1 MASSKSVSG
10 DIQSQLI
17 QGFKDI
23 AFAMA
28 KMVEHRDPYTAGHV
42 EGVSL
47 LAEAIGRQMEMS
59 EVAVEGLRI
68 SGLLHDVGK
77 ISVPDEI
84 LTNPTKLTD
93 LEYGIVKQHSS
104 AGHEILKS
112 IRFPWPVAES
122 TWQHHE
128 RLDGSG
134 YPRALT
140 EEKIILEA
148 RILAVADVVDAM
160 TNHRPYRPAIGLGGA
175 MEEIR
180 KGSETLFDPDVV
192 AACCKVIEKIDKRIM
207 VVDDDV
213 AVLNPLKEF
222 LDISG
227 YKVLAFDSPKAAL
240 ESFRENP
247 YPIVL
252 TDLNMP
258 EMHGLEF
265 IRSLRKLTPDSE
277 VMVLTGH
284 GEKKEVVE
292 ALRLG
297 VSDFIDK
304 PVKIAVLHKVVEKAF
319 QRSLKH
325 THLPL
330 QKEDRG

>member
-1 MASSKSVSG
+1 MGMSK
-10 DIQSQLI
+10 
-17 QGFKDI
+17 
-23 AFAMA
+23 
-28 KMVEHRDPYTAGHV
+28 
-42 EGVSL
+42 
-47 LAEAIGRQMEMS
+47 
-59 EVAVEGLRI
+59 VAVEGLRI

-77 ISVPDEI
+77 ISVPAEI

-93 LEYGIVKQHSS
+93 LEYGIVKQHSTT
-104 AGHEILKS
+104 GHEILKT
-112 IRFPWPVAES
+112 IRFPWPVAEA
-122 TWQHHE
+122 TLQHHE

-140 EEKIILEA
+140 GEKIIAEA

-160 TNHRPYRPAIGLGGA
+160 TNHRPYRPALGLVSA
-175 MEEIR
+175 IEEIK
-180 KGSETLFDPDVV
+180 KGSGVLFDADVV
-192 AACCKVIEKIDKRIM
+192 GACCRVIEKIDKRIM

-213 AVLNPLKEF
+213 AVLNLLREF

-265 IRSLRKLTPDSE
+265 IRNLRKLTSESE

-292 ALRLG
+292 AMRLG

-304 PVKIAVLHKVVEKAF
+304 PVEITVLHKVVEKAF

-330 QKEDRG
+330 QEDDQDY